1 MYRNTMRRKKRKKK
15 KELAKSF
22 TKSVKS
28 ISGNGSF
35 DNSAFHMNDRM
46 NEPRRDLLGYGIS

>member
-1 MYRNTMRRKKRKKK
+1 MRRKKRKKK